1 VAFAEQAELAARLSL
16 KDDFSPK
23 IGKAQQGLSK
33 LDASMGKTTGS
44 LQRAHAGIS
53 KTSAAIAV
61 GFGGAIGAVGLALKS
76 SIGAAGD
83 FEAQLNTINTV
94 AHVSQT
100 DLKGIGDGLRQV
112 ARDSG
117 KSLDELTAGYYD
129 LVSAGI
135 KPGAEAMKVLT
146 SANTL
151 AIGGLAST
159 GETIDLL
166 TTAINSY
173 GVGTDKAAHITDVFA
188 GAIAAGKTTAADLA
202 GSFAQVGPLAASAG
216 IEIEELGA
224 AYGTMTASGVQT
236 AQVTTDIRAAI
247 IAVQRPTSA
256 LAALQK
262 DLGVN
267 FEKVAKQ
274 KGLAVAMQQIRDA
287 AEKAHVPLIKVL
299 GSVEAQGF
307 ALGVTGD
314 KAAGYAKNL
323 TAAQKDVG
331 TAAAQAAE
339 RQKGFNFQMQ
349 RLRALAKDA
358 GITIGSALLPKITPL
373 IAKFNEFLTNN
384 PQRIEEFATKVA
396 AGFEQLGGA
405 LEGVDFNAIAGGLSI
420 TGRAMQTIVS
430 AFLAL
435 PPDIQKIAIAALAVN
450 KVSGGLVTSGI
461 GGLLKLGL
469 GGLKTITAGSVTV
482 VGAKVGGAG
491 VGGAAGA
498 ATGTAG
504 KLGSVLGKVAIVGE
518 VIGLVAAV
526 EGVREMIGAGNSAL
540 ATEVHDQTKT
550 FLASKPN
557 NAALQSSL
565 AGIDK
570 GIADIQSNPL
580 NVLVQ
585 GDALDQ
591 LKAMRADVANQLANN
606 KVPVLGE
613 HANDRTVAAVNR
625 ANATIGRG
633 ITAGHRD
640 TDKLDGSVRRTPLEI
655 AAAKRATVA
664 ATNAASASAKAN
676 AARINAGIHSSSAA
690 NVGANHHLA
699 AVTSNGL
706 AHLGA
711 EVNHTT
717 NATKAASASARANA
731 ALIRAGVRSTGAAT
745 VSATHALRAN
755 TTRGLAH
762 LGAEVNRLPP
772 RIGRAIPKPKRP
784 VVNVSTVVRTYVNVS
799 ARRVHDAVVNSSRYG
814 VTYGS
819 GNAQ

>member
-16 KDDFSPK
+16 KDDFSSKLGSAEKGLNKFSSSTDRATTHSQRLGK
-23 IGKAQQGLSK
+23 IGGGVMKAGL
-33 LDASMGKTTGS
+33 LGVGA
-44 LQRAHAGIS
+44 A
-53 KTSAAIAV
+53 AAIAV
-61 GFGGAIGAVGLALKS
+61 TGITAGVFAIKRWADEGAD
-76 SIGAAGD
+76 AAKQ
-83 FEAQLNTINTV
+83 QLLL
-94 AHVSQT
+94 
-100 DLKGIGDGLRQV
+100 DRQIEK
-112 ARDSG
+112 SG
-117 KSLDELTAGYYD
+117 K
-129 LVSAGI
+129 VSKAQ
-135 KPGAEAMKVLT
+135 AA
-146 SANTL
+146 
-151 AIGGLAST
+151 
-159 GETIDLL
+159 
-166 TTAINSY
+166 AINEQ
-173 GVGTDKAAHITDVFA
+173 A
-188 GAIAAGKTTAADLA
+188 GALLNLTGVDDDAIKGADALLLRYGATGNQVLKLTPLIVDLA
-202 GSFAQVGPLAASAG
+202 
-216 IEIEELGA
+216 
-224 AYGTMTASGVQT
+224 
-236 AQVTTDIRAAI
+236 
-247 IAVQRPTSA
+247 
-256 LAALQK
+256 K
-262 DLGVN
+262 
-267 FEKVAKQ
+267 
-274 KGLAVAMQQIRDA
+274 
-287 AEKAHVPLIKVL
+287 
-299 GSVEAQGF
+299 AQGISLEAATKSVGKALNGNAG
-307 ALGVTGD
+307 ALGRYGIVVD
-314 KAAGYAKNL
+314 KTKLKTDAFGATQDAL
-323 TAAQKDVG
+323 TKKVGG
-331 TAAAQAAE
+331 TAAAMGKTLPGQLDILRE
-339 RQKGFNFQMQ
+339 RLANVREEAGQ
-349 RLRALAKDA
+349 RLAPSLLRLVTVVASKGIPVFQKLVERVLPLMEKGINLVTDALDKA
-358 GITIGSALLPKITPL
+358 GGPGGSS
-373 IAKFNEFLTNN
+373 FF
-384 PQRIEEFATKVA
+384 TK
-396 AGFEQLGGA
+396 LG
-405 LEGVDFNAIAGGLSI
+405 DIPFDSIAGGMKI
-420 TGRAMQTIVS
+420 TAQATKTLVD

-435 PPDIQKIAIAALAVN
+435 PPDVQKIAVAALAVN
-450 KVSGGLVTSGI
+450 KLSGGLVTSGI

-491 VGGAAGA
+491 VGAAGAAGA
-498 ATGTAG
+498 ATSTGS
-504 KLGSVLGKVAIVGE
+504 KIGSVLGKVAIVGE

-526 EGVREMIGAGNSAL
+526 EGVRESIGAGNSAL
-540 ATEVHDQTKT
+540 ATEVHDQTKV

-557 NAALQSSL
+557 NAALQASL

-706 AHLGA
+706 AHLSA

-731 ALIRAGVRSTGAAT
+731 ALIRAGIRSTGAAT